1 MVIFIIKWV
10 TIDASPRA
18 TTMASSN
25 VPDIST
31 HVYFT
36 ETPKD
41 NCVAMGYRLKLTRT
55 EGAGKQHREP
65 MGRDGPGSMR
75 ELQYHQIGTR
85 AMDRGSL
92 RAKLECL

>member
-18 TTMASSN
+18 TTMTSSN

-31 HVYFT
+31 HVDFP
-36 ETPKD
+36 EPPKTTVLQWGTD
-41 NCVAMGYRLKLTRT
+41 CNLQALWEL
-55 EGAGKQHREP
+55 ESSREP
-65 MGRDGPGSMR
+65 MGRDRPGSMR
-75 ELQYHQIGTR
+75 ELQYHQVGTR

-92 RAKLECL
+92 S